1 MLYKNWIIYTV
12 VAASIAILGTV
23 IMAIV
28 FPTYYYS
35 LFHFNRKYSSLIQQ
49 ANDAMTDTGV
59 IQTYLNACISPTTN
73 SSVVSGWCDNVIEN
87 IKPLNVQYQTT
98 KE

>member
-1 MLYKNWIIYTV
+1 MLYKNWILYTV
-12 VAASIAILGTV
+12 IAASIAILGTV

-59 IQTYLNACISPTTN
+59 IQTYLNECLSSTN
-73 SSVVSGWCDNVIEN
+73 NAIVSGWCENVVKN
-87 IKPLNVQYQTT
+87 IKPLNV
-98 KE
+98 